1 MGEDLK
7 SDREINNQ
15 EHTESTNKTT
25 HLESNKL
32 ESKRNIKNKDEVRL
46 DFNGDEIVYEIW
58 HNPTWWDYLMYFM
71 LLFLGITMVY
81 GGIEKFLSNEIEKS
95 LLITSLIFGIPFT
108 LLSSYRLFYTRKNR
122 FYITTQG
129 IGFERRHWFVM
140 QKGFF
145 KFGEVGAIRNIGSTG
160 TFPVT
165 SPSLITIFPLGNLKK
180 KYFASWQLKPYCNIS
195 LTAWDIYVF
204 PKIYDKSRDEYYLH
218 DFLIKKTKEALKAQG
233 VNIDTLCYDLDK
245 QFDIY

>member
-1 MGEDLK
+1 MGENVK
-7 SDREINNQ
+7 SDRESSSQ
-15 EHTESTNKTT
+15 EHTKSTNKII
-25 HLESNKL
+25 HLESNI
-32 ESKRNIKNKDEVRL
+32 ESKNLKNKDEMRF
-46 DFNGDEIVYEIW
+46 DSNGDEIVYEIW

-145 KFGEVGAIRNIGSTG
+145 KFGEMGFQIVLAPTG
-160 TFPVT
+160 LCPITPINK
-165 SPSLITIFPLGNLKK
+165 ITIFPLGNHKG
-180 KYFASWQLKPYCNIS
+180 QII
-195 LTAWDIYVF
+195 LT
-204 PKIYDKSRDEYYLH
+204 
-218 DFLIKKTKEALKAQG
+218 
-233 VNIDTLCYDLDK
+233 
-245 QFDIY
+245 